1 MNFYFPFLFIILSL
15 AIAIPIDQPILGEVS
30 ELDPR
35 WDTSQDNPHKESI
48 VCTNVTTFPNGTAAS
63 PKGFC
68 TYQSDTINQT
78 HFNTGECFR
87 LPEIPDITVGSWKY
101 ILNLAACCQCYSTY
115 DCHYPIRTFSC
126 FMGERKDASMMEY
139 GHINHRSYLVIT
151 KRRGNG
157 GSMPRCMKCKVQGE
171 LEA

>member
-87 LPEIPDITVGSWKY
+87 LPEIPD
-101 ILNLAACCQCYSTY
+101 
-115 DCHYPIRTFSC
+115 
-126 FMGERKDASMMEY
+126 M
-139 GHINHRSYLVIT
+139 
-151 KRRGNG
+151 
-157 GSMPRCMKCKVQGE
+157 
-171 LEA
+171 